1 MILSV
6 ILIHLLSR
14 IRSNS
19 SQSPGLEE
27 LPQRAHLP
35 SYPQAGATRSG
46 RAQAPDA
53 SCSTYPARQLAWSAL
68 MLPTP
73 KQRARAAGMAGSSST
88 WNAGDPSRSFLGP
101 RATHALMTEL
111 AALGRQAPCTPQE
124 LDRRHHGHRVPRNP
138 DSKTAFG
145 RPAIDRESS
154 RAPIGFETW
163 EGSRG
168 RATGYRPSPRT
179 RYRAAQDTVTL

>member
-1 MILSV
+1 
-6 ILIHLLSR
+6 
-14 IRSNS
+14 
-19 SQSPGLEE
+19 
-27 LPQRAHLP
+27 
-35 SYPQAGATRSG
+35 
-46 RAQAPDA
+46 
-53 SCSTYPARQLAWSAL
+53 

-88 WNAGDPSRSFLGP
+88 WNAGDPSRNFLGP

-154 RAPIGFETW
+154 RAPIG
-163 EGSRG
+163 SRPG
-168 RATGYRPSPRT
+168 KVHGAGPRAT
-179 RYRAAQDTVTL
+179 AQALVPGTELLKTQ

>member
-1 MILSV
+1 
-6 ILIHLLSR
+6 
-14 IRSNS
+14 
-19 SQSPGLEE
+19 
-27 LPQRAHLP
+27 
-35 SYPQAGATRSG
+35 
-46 RAQAPDA
+46 
-53 SCSTYPARQLAWSAL
+53 

-88 WNAGDPSRSFLGP
+88 WNAGDPSRNFLGP

-145 RPAIDRESS
+145 RPAIESS

-179 RYRAAQDTVTL
+179 RYTAAQDTVTLYNDPIDHPYRLTVAYSGQLAATAARLVASLLGEHPPSSPQARATRSRVGDRR